1 MGLLVSFFHIVL
13 LFYFFHWIWKNEKT
27 SLRNF
32 FWPALILK
40 LAAGICLG
48 LLYKYYYTIGDTFT
62 YFEDGIK
69 LSHLAQTDI
78 LQYIQFLWSGD
89 RSFPG
94 GVELQYQQPR
104 ALFFSKITSV
114 FCLITVNNYWIIAL
128 YFSAVAFVS
137 VWVLTKKIS
146 SLSPSAEDAAVTG
159 FLFFP
164 SVVFWSSGLI
174 KESLAMACLFFL
186 SFIFLKIWLQEK
198 IPVGKWFLVIFSIWI
213 LWNLKYYY
221 LAVFM
226 PVALTAIVVRFI
238 VSSLKIESMF
248 LKIILWCAVFFIPVC
263 LMSMLHPNFYPNAL
277 MAVIVSNYNIFQ
289 SISAPE
295 DLIHYSALEP
305 TLLSLFKNAPLALF
319 SGFFRPFITE
329 VHNPLQVFSALEN
342 LTMLLLFSSAIPG
355 AKKIITTRYRMLLF
369 SIVAYS
375 IVLCIFLA
383 LSTPN
388 FGTLSRYR
396 VGFLPFFVFLLA
408 IENPLV
414 VKLMRSKVGRYL
426 VR

>member
-1 MGLLVSFFHIVL
+1 MNLLVSIFHIGL
-13 LFYFFHWIWKNEKT
+13 LFYFFYRIWKKEQT
-27 SLRNF
+27 PLRNF

-48 LLYKYYYTIGDTFT
+48 LLYKYYYTIGDTFA

-69 LSHLAQTDI
+69 LSQLARIDI
-78 LQYIQFLWSGD
+78 SKYIQFLWSGD
-89 RSFPG
+89 KSFPG
-94 GVELQYQQPR
+94 WADLHYQQPR
-104 ALFFSKITSV
+104 ALFFSKITSF
-114 FCLITVNNYWIIAL
+114 FCLITLNNYWTISL
-128 YFSAVAFVS
+128 YFSAIVFLSA
-137 VWVLTKKIS
+137 WLLTKKIAT
-146 SLSPSAEDAAVTG
+146 LNPSAEKAAAIG

-174 KESLAMACLFFL
+174 KESLAMASLFFL
-186 SFIFLKIWLQEK
+186 SFTFLKKWMYEK
-198 IPVGKWFLVIFSIWI
+198 IDIGMWLLAIFSIWI

-221 LAVFM
+221 LAVLL
-226 PVALTAIVVRFI
+226 PIVLTAVVVRFI
-238 VSSLKIESMF
+238 ASYLKIERTF
-248 LKIILWCAVFFIPVC
+248 VKIILWCAVFFVPVF
-263 LMSMLHPNFYPNAL
+263 LMTKLHPNFYPNAL
-277 MAVIVSNYNIFQ
+277 MEVIVSNYNIFQ
-289 SISAPE
+289 AISAPG

-305 TLLSLFKNAPLALF
+305 TPLSLLKNMPLALF

-329 VHNPLQVFSALEN
+329 VHNPLQVISAIENLILLFLFVSAL
-342 LTMLLLFSSAIPG
+342 SG

-369 SIVAYS
+369 SIAAYS
-375 IVLCIFLA
+375 IMLCIFLA

-396 VGFLPFFVFLLA
+396 VSFLPFLVFLLT

-414 VKLMRSKVGRYL
+414 IKLVRSKVGRYL

>member
-1 MGLLVSFFHIVL
+1 MSLLVSFFHIGL
-13 LFYFFHWIWKNEKT
+13 LFYLFQGIWKNEKT
-27 SLRNF
+27 SLRIF
-32 FWPALILK
+32 FWPALVLK
-40 LAAGICLG
+40 LTAGICLG

-69 LSHLAQTDI
+69 LSQLARTDI

-89 RSFPG
+89 ISFLG

-128 YFSAVAFVS
+128 YFSAIAFVS
-137 VWVLTKKIS
+137 VWSLTKKIA
-146 SLSPSAEDAAVTG
+146 SLSSSAENAAVIG

-186 SFIFLKIWLQEK
+186 SFIFLKVWMREK
-198 IPVGKWFLVIFSIWI
+198 IDVGMWVLVIFSIWI

-226 PVALTAIVVRFI
+226 PVVLTAVVVKFI
-238 VSSLKIESMF
+238 VSYLKVESMF
-248 LKIILWCAVFFIPVC
+248 LKIILWCAVFFFPVC
-263 LMSMLHPNFYPNAL
+263 LMSILHPNFYPNVL
-277 MAVIVSNYNIFQ
+277 MEVIVSNYNIFQ

-295 DLIHYSALEP
+295 DLIHYGALEP
-305 TLLSLFKNAPLALF
+305 TPISLLKNAPLALF

-342 LTMLLLFSSAIPG
+342 LILLFFLGSAILG
-355 AKKIITTRYRMLLF
+355 VKKIITTRYRMLLF

-375 IVLCIFLA
+375 MVLCIFLA

-396 VGFLPFFVFLLA
+396 VGFLPFLVFLLT